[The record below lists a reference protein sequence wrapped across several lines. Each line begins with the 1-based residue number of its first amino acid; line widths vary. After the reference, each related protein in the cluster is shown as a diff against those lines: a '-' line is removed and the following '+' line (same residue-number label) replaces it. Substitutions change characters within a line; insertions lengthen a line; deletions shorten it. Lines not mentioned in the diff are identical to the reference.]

1 MCIRD
6 SLAGIPEA
14 VRKLDADLGRLS
26 GRLANFFT
34 ADPGKAMAH
43 QSAINEALR
52 AVRDL
57 RAEVLPVLADLQVAI
72 AEPRDRLA
80 EILGAIVRRRKRP
93 ESA

>member
-1 MCIRD
+1 VQDGLIEVVSID
-6 SLAGIPEA
+6 EFGEP
-14 VRKLDADLGRLS
+14 
-26 GRLANFFT
+26 
-34 ADPGKAMAH
+34 H

-72 AEPRDRLA
+72 AAPRDRVA
-80 EILGAIVRRRKRP
+80 EILGAIVRRRKRT